1 MTEYFEKFMAAV
13 ENNEDDLAEQLVQ
26 NLSKADEPA
35 LMKFVGS
42 SDVDQRWWAVRALAH
57 CGQGATATVVAQAL
71 HDEAVDV
78 RSVACMTLAA
88 LHARHPTTVQPL
100 LSNLGRCLT
109 DGEGFVRQSAVD
121 SLAKCGDD
129 ALDTLADVLAS
140 SHEGARTRAAITL
153 RKIASM
159 GAAALLFRYLNDS
172 NYLVH
177 TYCNEALDEM
187 GLLDN
192 ILVAV

>member
-1 MTEYFEKFMAAV
+1 MTENFEKFMAAV

-26 NLSKADEPA
+26 NLSKGDESA
-35 LMKFVGS
+35 LMELVG
-42 SDVDQRWWAVRALAH
+42 
-57 CGQGATATVVAQAL
+57 
-71 HDEAVDV
+71 
-78 RSVACMTLAA
+78 LAA
-88 LHARHPTTVQPL
+88 LHVRYPTVVQPL
-100 LSNLGRCLT
+100 LSNLGRCLA

-129 ALDTLADVLAS
+129 ALDTLADVLAA